1 MSVALFVVVRATCW
15 FCVRLSLCFVRLWH
29 SWGDD
34 DCAFTFPF
42 QTGLRRVGRVCRSS
56 TDGALL
62 QPAWAA
68 AHAAALAATC
78 GVDHARFVGGLDRA
92 WAAGGTDCDDV
103 AAAPAAAPAVVHRR
117 FLYALAATVA
127 GAAAH
132 GSGLCNGSRA
142 DPSS

>member
-1 MSVALFVVVRATCW
+1 MGQAQVREKDRKGERATRIDLLGPTMPRDGAANMFLATLSPKLAVLVALLW
-15 FCVRLSLCFVRLWH
+15 PLSVN
-29 SWGDD
+29 
-34 DCAFTFPF
+34 
-42 QTGLRRVGRVCRSS
+42 
-56 TDGALL
+56 
-62 QPAWAA
+62 AA
-68 AHAAALAATC
+68 ADAAA
-78 GVDHARFVGGLDRA
+78 
-92 WAAGGTDCDDV
+92 AAGGTDCDDV